1 MHTGTTGIPIQAVE
15 RITRDISDGLILIDN
30 SGTVQYLNPSASR
43 LLGSEAL
50 KEGIKYATYMA
61 SDGNKAN
68 DAFHQYILDSVYENN
83 VTHAGDVTYTRPDG
97 GVRFFRMSTS
107 RAFGEDDRQKAGMI
121 LQFSDVTALHE
132 VKIKQEDTI
141 RILVA
146 TITIMALWN
155 YLFEIWEVAGKP
167 ISSTALTLIIEVIG
181 VIAAVCAVRYTSISV
196 AEFGLGPGNLKSAV
210 IYDTC
215 LTFAVF
221 FVMVLVK
228 LFLRRFFPNLI
239 STDMPFFHWRAI
251 GLLDL
256 FYIPTVVLQEFLVR
270 GVAQGSLERILPEN
284 CSPALAIIV
293 SSLFFGSIHI
303 HKGLI
308 YMVGAAFLLAFF
320 GVLYRKQKT
329 IWGLC
334 IPHLFLSWSLRILW
348 GLG

>member
-1 MHTGTTGIPIQAVE
+1 MHTETTGIPIQAVE

-43 LLGSEAL
+43 LLGSDAL
-50 KEGIKYATYMA
+50 KEGIKYAAYMA

-68 DAFHQYILDSVYENN
+68 DAFHQYILDSVYEKNI
-83 VTHAGDVTYTRPDG
+83 THAGDVTYTRPDG

-107 RAFGEDDRQKAGMI
+107 CAFSEDDRQKAGMI
-121 LQFSDVTALHE
+121 LQFSDVTALRE

-141 RILVA
+141 KILVA

-221 FVMVLVK
+221 FVITFVV
-228 LFLRRFFPNLI
+228 PN
-239 STDMPFFHWRAI
+239 T
-251 GLLDL
+251 
-256 FYIPTVVLQEFLVR
+256 
-270 GVAQGSLERILPEN
+270 N
-284 CSPALAIIV
+284 NNLA
-293 SSLFFGSIHI
+293 
-303 HKGLI
+303 
-308 YMVGAAFLLAFF
+308 
-320 GVLYRKQKT
+320 
-329 IWGLC
+329 
-334 IPHLFLSWSLRILW
+334 
-348 GLG
+348 